1 MRVRLDGMY
10 DALRANVP
18 LSGINHSDNGGRS
31 EVFQQNVELWYIS
44 KCQLTIKVAL
54 QRKEVVHDRMI
65 TDHGWITES

>member
-18 LSGINHSDNGGRS
+18 LSGINHYDNGDRS
-31 EVFQQNVELWYIS
+31 EVFQQNVELWCLPS
-44 KCQLTIKVAL
+44 RWRCSEKKSSM
-54 QRKEVVHDRMI
+54 DRMI

>member
-31 EVFQQNVELWYIS
+31 EVFQQNVELWCIS
-44 KCQLTIKVAL
+44 KCQLTVKVAL
-54 QRKEVVHDRMI
+54 QRKEVHDRMI